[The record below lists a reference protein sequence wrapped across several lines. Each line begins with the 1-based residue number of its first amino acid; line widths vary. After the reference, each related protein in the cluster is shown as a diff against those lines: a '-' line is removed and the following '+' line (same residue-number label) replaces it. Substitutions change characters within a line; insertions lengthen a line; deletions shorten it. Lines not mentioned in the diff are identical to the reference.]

1 MKKDDYLKLIDNI
14 PNKKIII
21 YGAHLVAKELYLYLR
36 GAKSDLDFIGF
47 AVTSLNG
54 NPNMLEGKNV
64 FEIEEFS
71 GNKEDVYVLVAMPE
85 KFHSEVIDYI
95 KSLGFE
101 SFATIGLQGIS
112 YLLGEYIVANNNTN
126 YILSESVN
134 DYNWLDLY
142 QTEDADKHVHTI
154 RHYKFAILSRFTV
167 EQRMEALDKFKFE
180 EEYQQTLGTY
190 RNLHEFSLQ
199 TSDVANTV
207 FDMYMVMCHKDSG
220 TKSSFV
226 IPKWTH
232 ALQAGTALA
241 EREVGTYLDN
251 SGDNIS
257 DKNVSFAEMTA
268 MYWIWKNAPKSDYKG
283 LCHYRRHFNIYDA
296 EIRELQYNHIDVI
309 LSTPR
314 LVLNG
319 IRSMFT
325 QDTPVK
331 EDVFDNMLESIAEVH
346 GENCRDEAIRYF
358 NKRLYYPNN
367 MLVARE
373 EIFNHYCEWIFS
385 VMFQMEEN
393 DRRNGVV
400 KHDRHIAY
408 SAELLTSFYFA
419 QNKDKYKIA
428 VTDYIF
434 IGE

>member
-1 MKKDDYLKLIDNI
+1 MKKDDYIKLVENI
-14 PNKKIII
+14 PDKKIII
-21 YGAHLVAKELYLYLR
+21 YGAHLVAKELYLYLK
-36 GAKSDLDFIGF
+36 GTKKNVDFWGF
-47 AVTSLNG
+47 AVTSLKG
-54 NPNMLEGKNV
+54 NPDTLEGETV
-64 FEIEEFS
+64 FEIKEFS
-71 GNKEDVYVLVAMPE
+71 GSKDDVYILVAMPE

-95 KSLGFE
+95 VSLGFV
-101 SFATIGLQGIS
+101 SYATIGLQGIS
-112 YLLGEYIVANNNTN
+112 YLLGDYIVANNNTN

-142 QTEDADKHVHTI
+142 QTEDADKRI
-154 RHYKFAILSRFTV
+154 RTNIHYKFAILSRFTV
-167 EQRMEALDKFKFE
+167 EQRMEALDKFDFE

-190 RNLHEFSLQ
+190 RNLHELFQ
-199 TSDVANTV
+199 HTSDALDTQ

-220 TKSSFV
+220 TNSSFA
-226 IPKWTH
+226 IPKWTS
-232 ALQAGTALA
+232 ALQAGTALT

-251 SGDNIS
+251 LGDNIS
-257 DKNVSFAEMTA
+257 EKNVSFAEMTA
-268 MYWIWKNAPKSDYKG
+268 MYWIWKNAPKADYKG
-283 LCHYRRHFNIYDA
+283 LCHYRRHFDINDA
-296 EIRELQYNHIDVI
+296 EIGLLQYNNIDVI

-331 EDVFDNMLESIAEVH
+331 DDVFDNMLESIAEVH

-367 MLVARE
+367 MVVARDK
-373 EIFNHYCEWIFS
+373 IFNDYCAWIFP
-385 VMFQMEEN
+385 VLFQMEDN
-393 DRRNGVV
+393 DRKNGVV

-419 QNKDKYKIA
+419 KNKDKYKVA